1 MLTLAERSAIVD
13 ACRWVSSVV
22 EHAPYVT
29 GPALHRIL
37 RLKTA
42 EIDFVRQHGADKV
55 AHGDDI
61 TTDEHGNDTCL
72 SC

>member
-1 MLTLAERSAIVD
+1 MSLL
-13 ACRWVSSVV
+13 SS
-22 EHAPYVT
+22 HA
-29 GPALHRIL
+29 
-37 RLKTA
+37 A

-72 SC
+72 SCAVASP